1 LKYAFNDSWILLVLM
16 ILVFAGSL
24 IFGKRKF
31 TPFHWLSLSWFLVM
45 FFIGYFYS
53 IWRNP
58 ILQYSILLFSFPFL
72 ILFFFSFTGNLNN
85 KFKIMVL
92 AVFTLF
98 GTVQTV
104 FINKFYQQ
112 QHFGEFK
119 DVAAKIA
126 QWNREFGIEN
136 VTNTI
141 IVNGPF
147 YIHYYLDKE
156 NVGIDFKQYENLGG
170 KDLLALKK
178 IVDECST
185 PYFIHAWTKPCPAD
199 LEDIILTKFPCI
211 LQKTNYSGLSEVT
224 LYSKISSEKC
234 FKGPAPSQI
243 VKNNI
248 EAGLIWG
255 GSGANLDS
263 VIVHAGK
270 FSLRLD
276 DFTEYSPAF
285 TSRLADLNGGKFDKI
300 KVSLWAF
307 SKDSLTNMPIV
318 ISIENAAK
326 GGYIWASSHI
336 ENFIVPQKWGQA
348 FFNFEFP
355 EILSPD
361 DILKIYVWN
370 PEKKVIY
377 LDDVQI
383 GLYQAKK
390 Q

>member
-72 ILFFFSFTGNLNN
+72 ILFFFSFTANLNN
-85 KFKIMVL
+85 KLKIIALV
-92 AVFTLF
+92 AFTLF
-98 GTVQTV
+98 GTIQTV
-104 FINKFYQQ
+104 FLNRFYQL

-126 QWNREFGIEN
+126 AWNHEFGKEN
-136 VTNTI
+136 ITNTI
-141 IVNGPF
+141 IANAPF

-156 NVGIDFKQYENLGG
+156 NPGIKFKQYENQGG

-178 IVDECST
+178 IVDKSQT
-185 PYFIHAWTKPCPAD
+185 PYFVHAWTKPCPAD

-211 LQKTNYSGLSEVT
+211 LQKTNYSGLSEAT
-224 LYSKISSEKC
+224 LYSRSFSGNCLIMPL
-234 FKGPAPSQI
+234 PAKVI
-243 VKNNI
+243 ENNFD
-248 EAGLIWG
+248 AGLMWG
-255 GSGANLDS
+255 GSEANLDS
-263 VIVHAGK
+263 NIVYSGK
-270 FSLRLD
+270 FSYKLD
-276 DFTEYSPAF
+276 AANEYSPAF
-285 TSRLADLNGGKFDKI
+285 KGSLADFNIGKSDQI
-300 KVSLWAF
+300 KVSLMAF
-307 SKDSLTNMPIV
+307 SPDSLTNMPIV
-318 ISIENAAK
+318 ISVENAAK

-348 FFNFEFP
+348 FFNFEMP
-355 EILSPD
+355 EFLSPD
-361 DILKIYVWN
+361 DILKIYIWN

-377 LDDVQI
+377 LDDIEI
-383 GLYQAKK
+383 GFYEAQK